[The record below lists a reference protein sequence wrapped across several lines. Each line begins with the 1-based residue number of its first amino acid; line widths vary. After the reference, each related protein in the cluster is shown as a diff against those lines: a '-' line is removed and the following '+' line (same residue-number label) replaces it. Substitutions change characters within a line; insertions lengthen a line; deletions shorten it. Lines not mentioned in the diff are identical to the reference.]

1 MSAPFLRRAIS
12 LLSLTPVVATAQ
24 QKLGSLQQYQ
34 LDAGHS
40 IFEFSIGFAFTHVK
54 GRFTD
59 PKGSILYDP
68 ANPEN
73 SSVTIIAPSKSLD
86 TGWGNRDRH
95 LKTSDFFDVEKY
107 PTVMFQST
115 RLRRNGKDW
124 LMDGTLTMHG
134 VAKTMTVPLVLPAP
148 RRSPESGWMI
158 LNATSTFKLAR
169 KDFGITGG
177 DKYNAWFNAA
187 RRATMAD
194 TVDINVE
201 LEGWWADA
209 ASQRATVLAAVQR
222 VKTLGVQ
229 AQIDTVRQRLSPFPD
244 STLMNYFSGADL
256 VVRELLEDDPA
267 KAVQLAS
274 AWPAVFKGSRAYAIY
289 GHALAVTGDTVGAA
303 KQYGEAKRLFKRK
316 APDPNEKFPQDDP
329 EWYWLDNLVRIS
341 LERGHIAAARGLA
354 RHAAEVFPD
363 IARAQATF
371 GWALA
376 ISGDTKAAADQF
388 ARALRADSN
397 DTRSLEYWRRLPR

>member
-1 MSAPFLRRAIS
+1 MSAPFLRLAVS

-24 QKLGSLQQYQ
+24 PKLGSLQQYQ

-59 PKGSILYDP
+59 PKGSIIYDP
-68 ANPEN
+68 AAPEN

-115 RLRRNGKDW
+115 RVRRNGKDW

-134 VAKTMTVPLVLPAP
+134 VAKAITVPLVLPAP
-148 RRSPESGWMI
+148 RRSSESGWMI
-158 LNATSTFKLAR
+158 LNATSAFKLAR

-187 RRATMAD
+187 RQATMAD
-194 TVDINVE
+194 TVDITIE
-201 LEGWWADA
+201 LEAWWADA

-222 VKTLGVQ
+222 VKALGAQ
-229 AQIDTVRQRLSPFPD
+229 AQIDTVRRRLSPFPD

-256 VVRELLEDDPA
+256 LVREVLEDDPA
-267 KAVQLAS
+267 KALQLAS
-274 AWPAVFKGSRAYAIY
+274 AWPAVFKGSRAYAVY

-303 KQYGEAKRLFKRK
+303 KQYAEAKRLFKRK

-329 EWYWLDNLVRIS
+329 EWYWLDNLVRTS
-341 LERGHIAAARGLA
+341 LERGHVAAARGLA
-354 RHAAEVFPD
+354 RHTAEVFPD
-363 IARAQATF
+363 ISRAQATY

-397 DTRSLEYWRRLPR
+397 DTRSLEYLRRLPR